1 MRSDAWLWFALL
13 LLALLTVSAHAY
25 VLWRL
30 LRLERQERALESE
43 WDSVTRVSLT
53 DQGTPIIT
61 RGGQLRQR
69 IRSRL

>member
-30 LRLERQERALESE
+30 LRLERQERKLESE

-69 IRSRL
+69 VRSRL

>member
-1 MRSDAWLWFALL
+1 MRPDGWIWFALA
-13 LLALLTVSAHAY
+13 LLALSTLSLHAY
-25 VLWRL
+25 ALWRL
-30 LRLERQERALESE
+30 LKLERKERALESE

-69 IRSRL
+69 VRSRL